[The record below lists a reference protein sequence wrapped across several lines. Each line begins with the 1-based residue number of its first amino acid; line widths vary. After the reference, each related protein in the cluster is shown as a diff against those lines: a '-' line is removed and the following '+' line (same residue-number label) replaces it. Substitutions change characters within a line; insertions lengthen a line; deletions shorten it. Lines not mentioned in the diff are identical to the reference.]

1 MNAPNPASKK
11 FSRKVSRDTRAAELL
26 KYALFNERKIMLTT
40 TFDQRLEPL
49 KEASFF
55 FRPLD
60 EATETFL
67 VNGPFVDLAI
77 RSTWA

>member
-1 MNAPNPASKK
+1 
-11 FSRKVSRDTRAAELL
+11 
-26 KYALFNERKIMLTT
+26 MLTT
-40 TFDQRLEPL
+40 TFDQRLEPF